1 MGYMT
6 VVSILNDGW
15 DIMKKNPDIFIEN
28 IQKGMSGNY
37 RSSSVQHYPVKGY
50 CNPME
55 VRRSFHADQSVL
67 VMVGQNH
74 MEDVSDFDPNRNNDF
89 YLAYKARMLSAV
101 EDKVE
106 YAYQQLAEKISSL
119 AITEMIRRK
128 LDTTPVLEVQEEFEA
143 YQALPKN
150 KKSNVFKMT
159 EKAFSRMEGDVK

>member
-1 MGYMT
+1 
-6 VVSILNDGW
+6 
-15 DIMKKNPDIFIEN
+15 
-28 IQKGMSGNY
+28 
-37 RSSSVQHYPVKGY
+37 
-50 CNPME
+50 
-55 VRRSFHADQSVL
+55 
-67 VMVGQNH
+67 MVGQNH

-128 LDTTPVLEVQEEFEA
+128 LDKTHVLEVLEELEA